1 MLFKKGLAQVFPSE
15 FCKIFKNTFS
25 YKTLPVAIAK
35 VAWKTLDTTLIPREI
50 FLGDAFMIL
59 PLIINKTKF
68 F

>member
-1 MLFKKGLAQVFPSE
+1 MLLKKGLAQVFPSE
-15 FCKIFKNTFS
+15 FAK
-25 YKTLPVAIAK
+25 VAIAK